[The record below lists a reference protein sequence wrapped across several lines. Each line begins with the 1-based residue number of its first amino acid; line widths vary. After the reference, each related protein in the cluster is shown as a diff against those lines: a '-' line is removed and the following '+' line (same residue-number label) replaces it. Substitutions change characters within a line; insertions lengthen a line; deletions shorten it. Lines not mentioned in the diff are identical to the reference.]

1 MLLLQDRVHTQRVI
15 FLALLNSSATANAQ
29 VNNLPSIIPLLR
41 KADECTECENLPSH
55 STTLDNQLHPTSSK
69 HCVITSCLLGS
80 QQMLCND
87 FTHSI
92 TLHSRQVTRCP
103 RLYPCLCCATPAAA
117 RAVARRHTTAVCIS
131 SQVRLSHLRQGTTQ
145 VKPLPQNMQSIQLT
159 SPSMQNILI
168 HGNRREIMWFF
179 CCLLLVFI

>member
-15 FLALLNSSATANAQ
+15 FLALLNSSATANAR

-41 KADECTECENLPSH
+41 KADECTEYEDHFLSQ
-55 STTLDNQLHPTSSK
+55 SALLDNQLHPTSSK

-103 RLYPCLCCATPAAA
+103 RLYPCLCCAIPAAA

-131 SQVRLSHLRQGTTQ
+131 SQVR
-145 VKPLPQNMQSIQLT
+145 
-159 SPSMQNILI
+159 
-168 HGNRREIMWFF
+168 
-179 CCLLLVFI
+179 

>member
-15 FLALLNSSATANAQ
+15 FLALLNSSATANAR

-41 KADECTECENLPSH
+41 KADECTEYEDHFLSQSAP
-55 STTLDNQLHPTSSK
+55 LDNQLHPTSSK
-69 HCVITSCLLGS
+69 HSVITSCLLGS

-87 FTHSI
+87 SAHSV

-103 RLYPCLCCATPAAA
+103 HPYHCLHCATPAAA

-131 SQVRLSHLRQGTTQ
+131 SQVR
-145 VKPLPQNMQSIQLT
+145 
-159 SPSMQNILI
+159 
-168 HGNRREIMWFF
+168 
-179 CCLLLVFI
+179 